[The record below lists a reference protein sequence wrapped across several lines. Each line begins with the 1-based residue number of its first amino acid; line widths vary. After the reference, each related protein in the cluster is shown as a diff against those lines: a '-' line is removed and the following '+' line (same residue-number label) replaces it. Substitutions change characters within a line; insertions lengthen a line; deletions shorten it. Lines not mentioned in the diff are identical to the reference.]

1 MAQFREFFLHRIF
14 FFGTRGTYHDDQRR
28 WSAETLAVEQ
38 NIREKSVTFA

>member
-14 FFGTRGTYHDDQRR
+14 LGTRGTYRDDQRR
-28 WSAETLAVEQ
+28 RSAETLAVEQ